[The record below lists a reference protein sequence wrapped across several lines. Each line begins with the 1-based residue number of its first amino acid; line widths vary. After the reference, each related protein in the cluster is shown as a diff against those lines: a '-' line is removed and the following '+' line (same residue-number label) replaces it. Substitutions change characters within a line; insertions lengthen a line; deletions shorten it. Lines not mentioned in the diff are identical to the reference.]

1 MLVQLEGKVKVCL
14 SFEKVLTWEDAF
26 ASTVGK
32 VTVVVP
38 QQEMIVLAPTWD
50 PEMKLKEKTGGHQEA
65 WNAVLLKE

>member
-1 MLVQLEGKVKVCL
+1 MLVQLEGKVKMCL

-32 VTVVVP
+32 VVL
-38 QQEMIVLAPTWD
+38 QQEKIVLAPTWD